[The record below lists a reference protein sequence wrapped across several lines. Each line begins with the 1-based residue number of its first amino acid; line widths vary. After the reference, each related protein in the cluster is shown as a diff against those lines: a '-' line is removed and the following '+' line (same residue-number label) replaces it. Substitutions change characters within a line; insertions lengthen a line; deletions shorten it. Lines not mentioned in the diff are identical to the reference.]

1 MTTQEPTRH
10 QVLVPLD
17 SAAKTPL
24 PLTTT
29 MVNSKIPKN
38 SIKNPILSSGLQNS
52 SQLIDGSPDSLNIL
66 SRASSIAGK
75 QVHPRGRFQTCCIA
89 RHSSRNPSSEA
100 LSSSFSDESKE
111 ESLGSNPKTPTA
123 PRVVIGKLSKR
134 VPPLKLSTAFSEGK
148 TFTMS

>member
-29 MVNSKIPKN
+29 IVNSKIPKN

-75 QVHPRGRFQTCCIA
+75 QVYPRGRFQTCCIA

-100 LSSSFSDESKE
+100 LFSSFLDESKE

-134 VPPLKLSTAFSEGK
+134 VPPLKLSTTFSEGK